1 MEIGEILFWGV
12 VALVS
17 VSAMWTSYLG
27 RLEIEKTIRKAID
40 SGAVLDPPT
49 VAQLKSSGGGQTPLF
64 IVVAGV
70 VIVAAGIGFAA
81 LALAM
86 RGDAPDDFMAMLGV
100 AALLSCTG
108 GGVIVG
114 GAWMLGRESRRFA
127 D

>member
-49 VAQLKSSGGGQTPLF
+49 VAQLKSGGGGQTPSF

-70 VIVAAGIGFAA
+70 VIVAAAIGFAV
-81 LALAM
+81 LALVM
-86 RGDAPDDFMAMLGV
+86 QGDAPDDFMAMLGV
-100 AALLSCTG
+100 AALLACTG
-108 GGVIVG
+108 AGTIVG
-114 GAWMLGRESRRFA
+114 GAWMLGRKSRRSA

>member
-1 MEIGEILFWGV
+1 MAIGEIVFWGV

-27 RLEIEKTIRKAID
+27 RLEIERTIRKAID
-40 SGAVLDPPT
+40 TGAVLDPPT

-64 IVVAGV
+64 VVVAGI
-70 VIVAAGIGFAA
+70 VIVAAGVGFAV
-81 LALAM
+81 LALVM
-86 RGDAPDDFMAMLGV
+86 RGDAPDDFMAMVGV
-100 AALLSCTG
+100 AALLACTG

-114 GAWMLGRESRRFA
+114 GAWMLRRSSRRLV